1 VNPKGLLSCDFAGM
15 RRSRVERGD
24 EDRASDDDDDVDD
37 DDDEIPLHHKRPF
50 GSGLKRQRVE
60 FVPAQ
65 DPSTSIIPEPVPS
78 GPSSGDI
85 YANIVLA
92 SNKSKGSEQ
101 DADEQKPKLC
111 TVCNLSY
118 TTSLEKH
125 EATLAHQVSLTHSH
139 PPSALD
145 RSRMGLRTLATAGW
159 DPDARIGLG
168 REGEGM
174 RFPIKVAAKENNLGI
189 GATAPE
195 PLPPKEEKPKAL
207 KARERKELEKKEKR
221 KGEKLQQEIFGR
233 VDVDRYLRGET
244 GEDTGLRR

>member
-1 VNPKGLLSCDFAGM
+1 M
-15 RRSRVERGD
+15 RRSMVDRNDEGHTSD
-24 EDRASDDDDDVDD
+24 EDDV
-37 DDDEIPLHHKRPF
+37 PLHHRRPF

-60 FVPAQ
+60 FVRAQ
-65 DPSTSIIPEPVPS
+65 DPSTSTLPEAIQK

-85 YANIVLA
+85 YANIVL
-92 SNKSKGSEQ
+92 SGNKSKSTEPQEKG
-101 DADEQKPKLC
+101 DAEKQKPKSC
-111 TVCNLSY
+111 PVCNLSY

-145 RSRMGLRTLATAGW
+145 RSRMGLRTLASAGW

-168 REGEGM
+168 RDGEGM
-174 RFPIKVAAKENNLGI
+174 RFPIKVSAKEDNLGI
-189 GATAPE
+189 GASAPE

-207 KARERKELEKKEKR
+207 KARERKELEKTEKR

-244 GEDTGLRR
+244 SNDTGLRN